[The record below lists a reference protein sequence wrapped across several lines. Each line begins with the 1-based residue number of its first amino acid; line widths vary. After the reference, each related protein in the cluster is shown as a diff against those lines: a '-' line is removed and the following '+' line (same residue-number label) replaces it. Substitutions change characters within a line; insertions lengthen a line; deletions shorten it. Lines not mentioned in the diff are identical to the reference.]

1 MILELGSFSL
11 TQLNILS
18 YQQESMFSASKAFF
32 QRVARTAMHQG
43 APKMT
48 LATAAP
54 KSYNPS
60 AICAVGNEYNLI
72 YYLGCWRSC
81 ISFFRWLPD
90 F

>member
-1 MILELGSFSL
+1 
-11 TQLNILS
+11 
-18 YQQESMFSASKAFF
+18 MFSASKAFF

-60 AICAVGNEYNLI
+60 ALCAVGIEYTI
-72 YYLGCWRSC
+72 FYDLGCWRSL
-81 ISFFRWLPD
+81 IGFFRWLPD